1 MSLITAS
8 TFGSINKAIEVL
20 EALTSGDLSKNMPE
34 RRSFL
39 TSDDDEVGQ
48 LGKALEIYRGHL
60 TEMENIRE
68 EQARR
73 RKERDE
79 AIINKMSILADELE
93 GDSRTLILNDI
104 KKMQDLAT
112 DNEEESSEDK

>member
-8 TFGSINKAIEVL
+8 IGSINKAIEVL

-60 TEMENIRE
+60 
-68 EQARR
+68 
-73 RKERDE
+73 
-79 AIINKMSILADELE
+79 
-93 GDSRTLILNDI
+93 
-104 KKMQDLAT
+104 
-112 DNEEESSEDK
+112 

>member
-1 MSLITAS
+1 MLICVVIVAVILINSLISAS

-34 RRSFL
+34 RRGIFK
-39 TSDDDEVGQ
+39 SDDDEVGQ

-68 EQARR
+68 EQAR
-73 RKERDE
+73 
-79 AIINKMSILADELE
+79 
-93 GDSRTLILNDI
+93 
-104 KKMQDLAT
+104 
-112 DNEEESSEDK
+112 